1 MRKTEGEWVMADA
14 GDVFR
19 RAFSWLPAQFAS
31 QSDAPVGPRRFGSTE
46 HLSIEAVAA
55 FVDGELTMKSHLRA
69 ASHLSVCPECAA
81 EVEAQGQARSALR
94 DSCPIVIPTALLGML
109 SQIPHIP
116 PPDPPVETEGQQ
128 FADEAMRAR
137 RKRR

>member
-1 MRKTEGEWVMADA
+1 MRSTGEEWVMADP

-19 RAFSWLPAQFAS
+19 RALSWLPTHFAS

-69 ASHLSVCPECAA
+69 ATHLSLCPQCAA

-94 DSCPIVIPTALLGML
+94 DSCPIVVPRALLGML
-109 SQIPHIP
+109 SQIPHAP
-116 PPDPPVETEGQQ
+116 LPEEPAEAESLK
-128 FADEAMRAR
+128 FADEGTRAR

>member
-1 MRKTEGEWVMADA
+1 MRKTEGEWVMVDA

-69 ASHLSVCPECAA
+69 ASHLSVCPDCAA

-116 PPDPPVETEGQQ
+116 PPDPPVEAEDQQ